1 MEYEPTECDQMTCYT
16 RHLKEVFEKA
26 GIEFTKE
33 NKRQADKYFK
43 QWLGKTTCSETW
55 KELKT
60 RLRDPA
66 NKEEIVKNLQAAFS

>member
-1 MEYEPTECDQMTCYT
+1 MTCYT

-26 GIEFTKE
+26 GIKFTKE
-33 NKRQADKYFK
+33 NKKQADKYFK

-60 RLRDPA
+60 RLEDPT
-66 NKEEIVKNLQAAFS
+66 NKEEVVKNLRAAFSQPL